1 MELNGYVMSKDS
13 IAAVVENGRIVNCDE
28 RLIPLYLLR
37 TKDIIGWLESR
48 AIDAHRTNSRLLKRA
63 LRIKSYD
70 DLETVLRVNAATIT
84 DTYWFKEQ
92 GSSLTYADVI
102 FKENL
107 FDKLA
112 LYGDADSFNNPYSP
126 TPELTNTGS
135 FEKCWRLIDGKWW
148 MYKSGND
155 NERFS
160 ELFICEFGK
169 KLGIPMAR
177 YESDGEYVRSLDFTD
192 GAKLNFEP
200 ASSIMGDNEDY
211 ADNFAAF
218 QRFGSEIAKRY
229 VEMLFLDT
237 LCFNMDRHTQNYGVL
252 RDPDTGNVVSF
263 APLFDHNIA
272 LISRGYPR
280 IERQNDKLVELFA
293 DFLIATPDA
302 TELFNAISFPTI
314 NEAFIQKCCD
324 AVPIKADKEFIA
336 DFILNGKRQ
345 LNERLEW
352 QQDFGQQML

>member
-1 MELNGYVMSKDS
+1 MELNGSVMSRDTEVAK
-13 IAAVVENGRIVNCDE
+13 VENGDIVSFDE
-28 RLIPLYLLR
+28 SRLPLYLRR
-37 TKDIIGWLESR
+37 TKDVTGWLASR

-63 LRIKSYD
+63 LRIRSSD

-84 DTYWFKEQ
+84 DAYWFREQ
-92 GSSLTYADVI
+92 GSALTYADVV

-148 MYKSGND
+148 MYKSGNE

-160 ELFICEFGK
+160 ELFIYEFGTR
-169 KLGIPMAR
+169 LGIPMAR
-177 YESDGEYVRSLDFTD
+177 YEADGGYIRSLDFTD

-200 ASSIMGDNEDY
+200 ASSVMGDNEDY
-211 ADNFAAF
+211 AANFAAF
-218 QRFGSEIAKRY
+218 QGFGSDIARRY
-229 VEMLFLDT
+229 VEMLYLDT

-252 RDPDTGNVVSF
+252 RDPDSGDVVSF

-272 LISRGYPR
+272 LISRGYPK

-293 DFLIATPDA
+293 DFLKAAPEA
-302 TELFNAISFPTI
+302 MELFKGMDFPTI
-314 NEAFIQKCCD
+314 DDSFILKCCD
-324 AVPIKADKEFIA
+324 AVPIKANREFIV
-336 DFILNGKRQ
+336 DFIINGKRQ
-345 LNERLEW
+345 LDERIEQ
-352 QQDFGQQML
+352 QQDFGQQIK